1 VSLEAVRAHLARAAI
16 LLDFDGTLAPIVAD
30 PAAARPAPEAPAV
43 LAALAERTAAVSV
56 ISGRPEAFIRSVL
69 DAPDVEVI
77 GLYGLVDAPPLAGE
91 VLDAVRD
98 LAATEPGA
106 EVEDKRVSVALH
118 VRRTADPD
126 AAAER
131 LLPATTAI
139 ADAHGLTAFVG
150 KRVIEIAPLGSRKRA
165 AVRRVLARVRPEA
178 ALYAGDD
185 LEDIEAFAAL
195 DETGVPAYRV
205 AVRGSET
212 PERLIEVA
220 DVEVEGP
227 VALLDLLRSL

>member
-1 VSLEAVRAHLARAAI
+1 VSIDEVRAHIGRAAI

-30 PAAARPAPEAPAV
+30 PAAARPLAEAPGV
-43 LAALAERTAAVSV
+43 LAGLAERAAAVAV

-69 DAPDVEVI
+69 DAPTVEVI
-77 GLYGLVDAPPLAGE
+77 GLYGLADAPPLAGD
-91 VLDAVRD
+91 VLNAIRD
-98 LAATEPGA
+98 LATTEPGA

-126 AAAER
+126 AAADR
-131 LLPATTAI
+131 LLPPMEAI
-139 ADAHGLTAFVG
+139 AAAHGLAAFVG

-165 AVRRVLARVRPEA
+165 AVAGVLTRVQPDA

-185 LEDIEAFAAL
+185 LEDVEAFAAL
-195 DETGVPAYRV
+195 DDAGVPACRV

-212 PERLIEVA
+212 PERLVEVA
-220 DVEVEGP
+220 DVHVEGP

>member
-1 VSLEAVRAHLARAAI
+1 MSLAAVRADLASAAI

-30 PAAARPAPEAPAV
+30 PAAARPVPEAPAV
-43 LAALAERTAAVSV
+43 LTGLAERTAAVSV

-69 DAPDVEVI
+69 DVPGVEVI
-77 GLYGLVDAPPLAGE
+77 GLYGLADASPLDPA
-91 VLDAVRD
+91 VLEAIRA

-106 EVEDKRVSVALH
+106 EVEDKRVSAALH

-126 AAAER
+126 AAADR
-131 LLPATTAI
+131 LLPAMTAI
-139 ADAHGLTAFVG
+139 AEAHGRTVFVG

-165 AVRRVLARVRPEA
+165 AVQRVLTRVRPAA

-185 LEDIEAFAAL
+185 LEDIEGFAAL
-195 DETGVPAYRV
+195 GESGVPACRV

-212 PERLIEVA
+212 PERLIKVA

-227 VALLDLLRSL
+227 VALLALLRSL